1 MLTIFSTPKPFEGH
15 IDIIQRN
22 AIQSW
27 LRLSPEI
34 QVILI
39 GDETGA
45 AEVAREFG
53 ILHVK
58 QVERG
63 RGGAKYLS
71 SIFREAERHAHHE
84 IVCYV
89 NCDVMLMSDF
99 LQAARRVSS
108 WRESFLMAGRRW
120 DVDISEP
127 WDFLAPE
134 WESRL
139 RTDVLTRGTRLTQH
153 AIDYFV
159 FPRGMYREIPPLVIG
174 RYWWDHWLL
183 WRARSISVPVVD
195 ATANVMA
202 VHQNHDHAYHPQGLH
217 GVWHGQEAQANRQ
230 FAGQGRHLFTLDDAT
245 HLLTGGE
252 IEPNR
257 LYRLAPL
264 RRAFVRLANVTW
276 YPALEATKPIR
287 HALGLRRWRA

>member
-1 MLTIFSTPKPFEGH
+1 
-15 IDIIQRN
+15 
-22 AIQSW
+22 
-27 LRLSPEI
+27 
-34 QVILI
+34 
-39 GDETGA
+39 
-45 AEVAREFG
+45 
-53 ILHVK
+53 
-58 QVERG
+58 
-63 RGGAKYLS
+63 
-71 SIFREAERHAHHE
+71 
-84 IVCYV
+84 
-89 NCDVMLMSDF
+89 
-99 LQAARRVSS
+99 
-108 WRESFLMAGRRW
+108 MAGRRW